1 MNIKHHD
8 RTSFIQRQRG
18 VSFWEF
24 AFVRYDSVRLQ
35 ERFFVAE
42 DSSDTNLFHQ
52 RIGHLNERKIRIDF
66 YGFHK
71 DDEKR

>member
-1 MNIKHHD
+1 M
-8 RTSFIQRQRG
+8 
-18 VSFWEF
+18 
-24 AFVRYDSVRLQ
+24 
-35 ERFFVAE
+35 AE